1 VKTLT
6 PSDVTRLLL
15 AWNSGDKAARDSL
28 MTAVYEELRRL
39 AALYLSRER
48 PGHTLQPTALVH
60 EAYLQLVGEG
70 RVDWQGRAYFFGAAG
85 RLMRR
90 ILVDHAR
97 ARNAAKRGGGRL
109 MVTFSEALAAA
120 APRDLDLVALDSA
133 LEELARLDP
142 LQSRIVELRFFGGLS
157 VEETAEVLSVSPATV
172 KRHWTTAKAWLRHQL
187 KKTVTS
193 NEIK

>member
-1 VKTLT
+1 MKTLT

-15 AWNSGDKAARDSL
+15 AWNRGDKAARDSL
-28 MTAVYEELRRL
+28 MTAVYDELRRL

-70 RVDWQGRAYFFGAAG
+70 RVDWQGRAHFFGAAG

-109 MVTFSEALAAA
+109 MVTFSEALAAS
-120 APRDLDLVALDSA
+120 APPDLDLVALDSA
-133 LEELARLDP
+133 LEELAQLDP

-187 KKTVTS
+187 KQTAGHTTD
-193 NEIK
+193 E